1 MHKKAELRERPIDA
15 EERLRESMRSH
26 FGKERCYMIIRD
38 GVEGVGEIRAR
49 TRAHSE
55 EQLINDSFVL
65 NWCSPPGRSALPAA
79 VD

>member
-49 TRAHSE
+49 TRAHYE
-55 EQLINDSFVL
+55 EQLINDFFVL
-65 NWCSPPGRSALPAA
+65 SWCSPPGRTALPAM
-79 VD
+79 VG